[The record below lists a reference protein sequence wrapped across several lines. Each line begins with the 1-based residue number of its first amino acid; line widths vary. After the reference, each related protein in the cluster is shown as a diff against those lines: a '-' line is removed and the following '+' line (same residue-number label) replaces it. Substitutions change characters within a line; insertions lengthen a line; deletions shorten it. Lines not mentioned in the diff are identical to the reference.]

1 MTPSSPA
8 AAQHGSKSAA
18 VPAAQPAGGGTAG
31 QRFSLVPF
39 VLSLGLLGFLAVP
52 RVHQHP
58 HLFWAF
64 AGTGGLLVAWQI
76 LLWIA
81 AARRG
86 RPLLVEAI
94 APIKQHFVQACVQSC
109 LYVYW
114 GYLWVQDGVRPIYQ
128 QAPLILAQFVFLY
141 AFDGL
146 FAWSR
151 GRPWRFTSGP
161 VPIVLSTNLFIWFR
175 DDWFVF
181 QFAMV
186 TAGLLGKEFVKW
198 TRDGRRT
205 HIFNP
210 SGFGLMCAATVLIV
224 TGTTD
229 LTWAKPLATTIEVPG
244 IFLFIFGIGLVVQ
257 HFFSVTMM
265 TFAAVLAMVA
275 SNLLYT
281 QVTGVYLFGSS
292 NLPAAAFLGL
302 HLLMTD
308 PSTSPRTVAGR
319 TLFGA
324 AYGLGYVVM
333 FEILGAI
340 GAPELYA
347 KLYPVPILNCCVQV
361 LDRWARTGWLSRL
374 NTRWETALPWP
385 RMNAIH
391 MAVWSA
397 VFLVLISTG
406 YLGREHAGDSILFWK
421 QAVAERRHDA
431 QRKLV
436 MVAGSQAIARQSGDA
451 YNELGLLSLQG
462 DIDPASEATR
472 HKSAG
477 NWFAEAA
484 ARGSDAAHANIVEHF
499 LFHGARRSDADLDR
513 SLRHLE
519 QALAKGDDAR
529 AAYLLGLAH
538 ETGGARPLDLG
549 KALELYRR
557 CGDDLFAQKGIAR
570 IGLGAGSM
578 VDLGK
583 VAPALTA
590 AAAAGDGEASY
601 YLAYMHQLG
610 RGVPRD
616 AAQAKALL
624 ERAATLGFVPAQE
637 ARQQAG
643 AGGEPPPFAVPRRK
657 LMTAPPFVSAFPLPP
672 RAS

>member
-1 MTPSSPA
+1 M
-8 AAQHGSKSAA
+8 KSAA
-18 VPAAQPAGGGTAG
+18 AAPTA
-31 QRFSLVPF
+31 RPSSALPVAAAPRPPSTRLAWVPF
-39 VLSLGLLGFLAVP
+39 ALSLGLLGFLALP
-52 RVHQHP
+52 RVQQNAN
-58 HLFWAF
+58 LFWAF
-64 AGTGGLLVAWQI
+64 AGTGGALVVWQV
-76 LLWIA
+76 LLWIT

-86 RPLLVEAI
+86 KPLLVEAFP
-94 APIKQHFVQACVQSC
+94 PIKQHYVQACVQSC

-146 FAWSR
+146 FAWTR

-210 SGFGLMCAATVLIV
+210 SGFGLMCAATVLIA
-224 TGTTD
+224 TGATD
-229 LTWAKPLATTIEVPG
+229 VTWAKPLATTIEVPG
-244 IFLFIFGIGLVVQ
+244 IFVFIFAIGLVVQ

-275 SNLLYT
+275 TNLLYT

-324 AYGLGYVVM
+324 CYGFGYVVM

-361 LDRWARTGWLSRL
+361 LDRWARTGWLARL

-385 RMNAIH
+385 KMNAIH
-391 MAVWSA
+391 MGVWSC
-397 VFLVLISTG
+397 VFLVLVTTG
-406 YLGREHAGDSILFWK
+406 YLGSTHPGDSIPFWK
-421 QAVAERRHDA
+421 QAVAEHRHDA
-431 QRKLV
+431 ERKLV

-451 YNELGLLSLQG
+451 YNELGILSLTG
-462 DIDPASEATR
+462 EVDAASERTR
-472 HKSAG
+472 HASAA
-477 NWFAEAA
+477 NWFHEAA
-484 ARGSDAAHANIVEHF
+484 LRASPHAVENIVAQF
-499 LFHGARRSDADLDR
+499 LFFAAVRSDEALDR
-513 SLRHLE
+513 ALRVLE
-519 QALAKGDDAR
+519 QDAKKPGCTR
-529 AAYLLGLAH
+529 AAFLVGLAY
-538 ETGGARPLDLG
+538 ETGGARPESPA
-549 KALELYRR
+549 KALELYRA
-557 CGDDLFAQKGIAR
+557 CGGDLYAQKGIAR
-570 IGLGAGSM
+570 IGLGSGSL
-578 VDLGK
+578 VDLAGAG
-583 VAPALTA
+583 VALA
-590 AAAAGDGEASY
+590 AAAARGDGEAAY
-601 YLAYMHQLG
+601 YLAYKHQLG
-610 RGVPRD
+610 RGVTRD
-616 AAQAKALL
+616 AAQAKAMLA
-624 ERAATLGFVPAQE
+624 RAASCGFVPAQE
-637 ARQQAG
+637 AQQHVKPD
-643 AGGEPPPFAVPRRK
+643 GELPPFAAPRRRF
-657 LMTAPPFVSAFPLPP
+657 MQRPSWATAFPLPQGP
-672 RAS
+672 